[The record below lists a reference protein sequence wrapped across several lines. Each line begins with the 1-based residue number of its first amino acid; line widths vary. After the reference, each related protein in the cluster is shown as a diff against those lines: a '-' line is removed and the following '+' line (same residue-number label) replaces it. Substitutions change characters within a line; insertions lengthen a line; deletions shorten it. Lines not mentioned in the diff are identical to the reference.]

1 MIRRGLNDIR
11 EEEIEPIFDLHAPV
25 RTFAANYF
33 HALQIEII
41 YRNTLCHIFTRV
53 SNNRIFY

>member
-1 MIRRGLNDIR
+1 MIIR

-41 YRNTLCHIFTRV
+41 YRNTLCRIFTRV